1 MSLSLQ
7 YLESG
12 YVVINRKVMSVLG
25 PNEAIVIGEL
35 VNLISLGEAEEE
47 NIYFEGKYWIHKS
60 YNDLQKE
67 IFTYFSIRTL
77 QRIFY
82 KLEDIGIL
90 LKRYSDKNKFDRT
103 LYTTIDFDKL
113 NEVVFNK

>member
-35 VNLISLGEAEEE
+35 VNLINWE
-47 NIYFEGKYWIHKS
+47 Y
-60 YNDLQKE
+60 
-67 IFTYFSIRTL
+67 IRN
-77 QRIFY
+77 R
-82 KLEDIGIL
+82 
-90 LKRYSDKNKFDRT
+90 
-103 LYTTIDFDKL
+103 
-113 NEVVFNK
+113 